1 MSLNKLTETQKGLD
15 IGLKIGAD
23 ELKCNTL
30 EATTI
35 NIDELTITTLN
46 TTNVNATNIEATTE
60 LKVGTLI
67 YPNSETGGV
76 EFQYPTS
83 DGAGNLT
90 MLRSLP
96 SLSYGFVRSN
106 SVGGSVPLSSYISFT
121 EPDTNANSSSLPSQF
136 YTEDPKGVNIVK
148 SGLYRVVGT
157 LRCIKGT
164 ADPSF
169 YCAIL
174 TNSSHTQTHATNR
187 GTTLVNTDCYFSL
200 TSYITCV
207 AGEKL
212 SIGVSGTTG
221 GNVVFEYWRLDLEFI
236 Q

>member
-1 MSLNKLTETQKGLD
+1 MSLNKLTETQKGFD

-35 NIDELTITTLN
+35 NIDELTLTTLN
-46 TTNVNATNIEATTE
+46 ATNVEATTE
-60 LKVGTLI
+60 LKVGNLT
-67 YPNSETGGV
+67 YPNTETAGI

-90 MLRSLP
+90 MLPSLP
-96 SLSYGFVRSN
+96 HLSYGFISSN
-106 SVGGSVPLSSYISFT
+106 VAGGLVPLSSFGSFT
-121 EPDTNANSSSLPSQF
+121 EPDTNANSSTLPSQF
-136 YTEDPKGVNIVK
+136 YTEDTKAVNIVK
-148 SGLYRVVGT
+148 TGLYRVVGT
-157 LRCIKGT
+157 LRCIRGT

-174 TNSSHTQTHATNR
+174 NNGSHLQTHATNR
-187 GTTLVNTDCYFSL
+187 GTTLPNTDCYFSL

-207 AGEKL
+207 AGDKL
-212 SIGVSGTTG
+212 SIGVAGTTG
-221 GNVVFEYWRLDLEFI
+221 GNVIFEYWRLDLEYI
-236 Q
+236 K